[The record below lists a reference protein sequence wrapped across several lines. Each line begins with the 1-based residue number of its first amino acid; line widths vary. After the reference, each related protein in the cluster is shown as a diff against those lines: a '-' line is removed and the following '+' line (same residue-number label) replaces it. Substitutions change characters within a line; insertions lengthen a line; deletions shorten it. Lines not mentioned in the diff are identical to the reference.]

1 MVGWSVPGVVHLR
14 QVREDPV
21 GRRVLAR
28 HRVTRKP
35 LTITYLAPE
44 FLADSE
50 FRTRFR
56 DEFAR
61 LAQVRDVRVA
71 RAHRYVEDDHGAA
84 VISEHITGTS
94 LRALLLAQGAVS
106 TAAAL
111 VVLKDALLALI
122 ACHKAGLA
130 HGDIKPE
137 GMILTHTG
145 RIRLVDFGLWTA
157 QSRQLLARSTP
168 FYLAPEQWNGPS
180 VGPAGDIYAATVTFF
195 ECLLGAPPFYADGVA
210 ELSAKHQ
217 DGVAPVEAAPEPVRG
232 LVERGLTKDPR
243 NRPEARDLLA
253 LVDDVAA
260 QAVRPGWERR
270 GRRELAALLASR
282 SALPDVPVPS
292 WHSRAG
298 AGYGKPVRLA
308 AVIGGALALAAGLS
322 SPPLAVLP
330 GISIFGSGG
339 RPPVLAF
346 PEPDRGTVAVRAATN
361 GPLADRAAT
370 GTGGRPLVRSL
381 PAPNTQAAPY
391 EGAGPGARHPG
402 AAYPDGVSTD
412 RPAPGHVTS
421 ATPACTQSLVD
432 DHKPCTAVKPVPPG
446 SAGSTTDP
454 SEVSIPVSLPVQL
467 PVPVPVPAAVEIPV
481 ELPVQV
487 PVQLP
492 APVRPPAQVP
502 QSIPRSD
509 QAVPG
514 RDNRF
519 SKDFRAQPDRQ
530 GSRTM
535 TRPERSETTR
545 DSGRQQ
551 ESHHQGGFGNSSGA
565 RNSGNR

>member
-1 MVGWSVPGVVHLR
+1 
-14 QVREDPV
+14 
-21 GRRVLAR
+21 
-28 HRVTRKP
+28 
-35 LTITYLAPE
+35 
-44 FLADSE
+44 
-50 FRTRFR
+50 
-56 DEFAR
+56 
-61 LAQVRDVRVA
+61 
-71 RAHRYVEDDHGAA
+71 
-84 VISEHITGTS
+84 
-94 LRALLLAQGAVS
+94 
-106 TAAAL
+106 
-111 VVLKDALLALI
+111 
-122 ACHKAGLA
+122 
-130 HGDIKPE
+130 
-137 GMILTHTG
+137 
-145 RIRLVDFGLWTA
+145 
-157 QSRQLLARSTP
+157 
-168 FYLAPEQWNGPS
+168 
-180 VGPAGDIYAATVTFF
+180 
-195 ECLLGAPPFYADGVA
+195 
-210 ELSAKHQ
+210 
-217 DGVAPVEAAPEPVRG
+217 
-232 LVERGLTKDPR
+232 
-243 NRPEARDLLA
+243 
-253 LVDDVAA
+253 
-260 QAVRPGWERR
+260 
-270 GRRELAALLASR
+270 
-282 SALPDVPVPS
+282 VPS

-454 SEVSIPVSLPVQL
+454 SEVSIPVSLPV
-467 PVPVPVPAAVEIPV
+467 
-481 ELPVQV
+481 
-487 PVQLP
+487 
-492 APVRPPAQVP
+492 RPPAQVP